1 MKNIACH
8 NVWKLEVM
16 ISNGIFCETKFGIF
30 AQRVTFCKFL
40 LETLISFLDESIY
53 WLILSTVI
61 GLYLDS
67 FKYGIQFSPFDLAE
81 ISLRYM
87 LNRVHVSWLGS

>member
-1 MKNIACH
+1 MIACY

-30 AQRVTFCKFL
+30 AQKVTFCKFL
-40 LETLISFLDESIY
+40 LETLISFPNSKDY

-61 GLYLDS
+61 GLYL
-67 FKYGIQFSPFDLAE
+67 Q
-81 ISLRYM
+81 
-87 LNRVHVSWLGS
+87 